1 MAQDLLLT
9 GAAGKDREGRQT
21 EKAKTEKTDKDR
33 EGKDRED
40 RQRQRRQKNKL
51 VYSKMF
57 VSYNDRQAVT
67 VQRISQEYGR
77 SALWIVTV
85 PVSVQPC

>member
-40 RQRQRRQKNKL
+40 RQRQRRQKKQTGIFKNVRIL
-51 VYSKMF
+51 Q
-57 VSYNDRQAVT
+57 RQAG
-67 VQRISQEYGR
+67 SF
-77 SALWIVTV
+77 
-85 PVSVQPC
+85 QPC